1 MDDHPQDQARNHR
14 DNNELVAKREKGGK
28 DRLGMRWK
36 VSQRQ
41 KSVRIP
47 GLGDSKQTKTKT
59 QFEKANLRESAD
71 CQGPSKLDTDP
82 GIW

>member
-1 MDDHPQDQARNHR
+1 MN
-14 DNNELVAKREKGGK
+14 
-28 DRLGMRWK
+28 K

-41 KSVRIP
+41 KSVRMP
-47 GLGDSKQTKTKT
+47 GLRNSKQTKTKT